1 MRSSP
6 QTQVTNPTPTPTP
19 NPNPKP
25 NPTPQPPIHPPT
37 PSPQSTL
44 QPYPQ
49 PPTPNPQPP
58 TPNPPRREPSDATVS
73 WQHRELPPP
82 APPLSRRPRPGCVL
96 DPRACAA
103 CRGRARY
110 SRALCGVR
118 SCVRCAAARRAARLE
133 LPSVGT
139 PGLLWLAPR
148 PREGPPP
155 ARLRLLRP
163 LLGREDD
170 LARVAVVRVVARLVR
185 AHARDVRRR
194 ALRGLPLVPR
204 HALVAANAEQAPP
217 PPPRDLVEEEGVW

>member
-1 MRSSP
+1 MKRQEAKADGQSGWGKRMYLVLTFAQVEVEGSRKMRRGKRRAAVILDLPPHLSSP
-6 QTQVTNPTPTPTP
+6 VPQFDGPTPAL
-19 NPNPKP
+19 
-25 NPTPQPPIHPPT
+25 
-37 PSPQSTL
+37 SP
-44 QPYPQ
+44 
-49 PPTPNPQPP
+49 
-58 TPNPPRREPSDATVS
+58 V
-73 WQHRELPPP
+73 PPP

-96 DPRACAA
+96 DPRACSVPGP
-103 CRGRARY
+103 RSLY

-217 PPPRDLVEEEGVW
+217 PPPRDLVAEEGVW

>member
-25 NPTPQPPIHPPT
+25 NPNPQPPIHPPT

-49 PPTPNPQPP
+49 PPTPNP
-58 TPNPPRREPSDATVS
+58 PRREPSDATVS
-73 WQHRELPPP
+73 WLHRELLFLHLLLHCHVVP
-82 APPLSRRPRPGCVL
+82 A
-96 DPRACAA
+96 RAVCSTLERAA

-204 HALVAANAEQAPP
+204 HALVAANAEQAPS
-217 PPPRDLVEEEGVW
+217 PPPRDLVEEGGVW